1 MKPATQYIVLKS
13 VAENEASY
21 TVHSTRISSRK
32 ESQLHRIQLYISVAG
47 NEVNNTIHS
56 IGHQ

>member
-1 MKPATQYIVLKS
+1 MKPATQYIVLES
-13 VAENEASY
+13 VAGNEASY

-32 ESQLHRIQLYISVAG
+32 GSQLHRIQLYTSVAG